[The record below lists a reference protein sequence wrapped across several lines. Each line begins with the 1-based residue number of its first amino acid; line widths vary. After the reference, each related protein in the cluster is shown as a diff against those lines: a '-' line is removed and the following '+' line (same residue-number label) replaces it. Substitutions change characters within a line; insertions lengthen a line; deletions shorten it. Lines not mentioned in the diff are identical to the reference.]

1 MLRREVTSVSHFQPI
16 RTFHY
21 PSEVV
26 HKRVLHRAH
35 PLFPPAHHHNFAH
48 LLELGI
54 FAACSTSSPSACLRT
69 ILFCFFVIGGGFS
82 PHLCWRVVVYCISVG
97 FSNKL
102 RHLWWPNLCQTMLT
116 QSLLTK
122 PFSKQVRRHAVLVYS
137 FNFQHPCNSLQN
149 ALL

>member
-21 PSEVV
+21 PREVV

-35 PLFPPAHHHNFAH
+35 PFFRLHTITT
-48 LLELGI
+48 LLIYWNSE
-54 FAACSTSSPSACLRT
+54 FSQFSTSSPSACLRT